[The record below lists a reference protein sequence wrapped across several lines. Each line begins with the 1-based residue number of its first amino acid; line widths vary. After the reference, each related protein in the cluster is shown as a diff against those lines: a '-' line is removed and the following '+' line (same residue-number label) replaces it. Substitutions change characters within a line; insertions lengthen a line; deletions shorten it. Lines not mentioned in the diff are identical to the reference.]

1 MKIESIHLQNFKRF
15 TDLKIQNIPETA
27 KLVVLLG
34 PNGCGK
40 SSLFDAF
47 HYESSA
53 YTGRRPDNP
62 DYYEKVRGMGLRCQ
76 ITFHDGVASEKS
88 FYIRTAYRN
97 QPDIIIPE
105 AGLQQITQQMEP
117 ITRERRFNTM
127 IQNDAAVFSNF
138 QRLTSNASR
147 ELLKQTTDKENRSKN
162 VGQLQDEISG
172 MFTEIQEAMSR
183 LFTDLVLND
192 LTDLVLNDLDVHL
205 KSESKGLTFDK
216 GTSRDLPY
224 GNLSGGEKAA
234 FDLLFDIFIKRED
247 YDDTVFCIDEPEA
260 HMNPRLQGKLLEE
273 LFHFV
278 NDKSQLWIATHAIG
292 MMRQALQLRKQYGD
306 QVIFLDFSNQDFDSL
321 VDIGPADPNRRF
333 WEQTHE
339 IALDDLG
346 ALVAPDQIV
355 ICEGKQ
361 GDKGFDAECYNRIFS
376 EEFPDT
382 KFVSAGGKRDLHNYI
397 SVVEAVT
404 KGANVFGLRDF
415 DKATS
420 PEDVV
425 RLQKEGIKVLQ
436 RGKIEN
442 YLLAD
447 DVLHALCQN
456 KGLELHQE
464 KVTELIRLRDNAE
477 DIKGAPNQIRNKL
490 NNWGVHGVGEK
501 TQGFLRNMLA
511 PLIKPGMPTYNEL
524 KKIIFDGDT
533 ADA

>member
-15 TDLKIQNIPETA
+15 TDLKIQNIPATA

-47 HYESSA
+47 HYKSSE
-53 YTGRRPDNP
+53 YTGHRINNP
-62 DYYEKVRGMGLRCQ
+62 GYYQKMSGMRLHCE
-76 ITFHDGVASEKS
+76 IIFHDSATSEKS

-97 QPDIIIPE
+97 EPNLIIRE

-127 IQNDAAVFSNF
+127 TQNDAAVSSNF
-138 QRLTSNASR
+138 QRLTSTASR
-147 ELLKQTTDKENRSKN
+147 KLLKQTTDKENRSKN

-172 MFTEIQEAMSR
+172 MFTEIQDAMSR
-183 LFTDLVLND
+183 LFTDLSLND
-192 LTDLVLNDLDVHL
+192 LTDLVLNDLDVDL
-205 KSESKGLTFDK
+205 KSESKGLTFNK
-216 GTSRDLPY
+216 GISKDLPY

-234 FDLLFDIFIKRED
+234 FDLLFDIFIKREK

-278 NDKSQLWIATHAIG
+278 NNKSQLWIATHAIG
-292 MMRQALQLRKQYGD
+292 MMRQALQLRKKYGE
-306 QVIFLDFSNQDFDSL
+306 QVIFLDFSNQDFDSS
-321 VDIGPADPNRRF
+321 VPIKPTNPNRRF

-339 IALDDLG
+339 IALEDLA

-355 ICEGKQ
+355 ICEGSH
-361 GDKGFDAECYNRIFS
+361 GSDGFDAECYNQIFS

-382 KFVSAGGKRDLHNYI
+382 KFVSGGGKRELQNYI

-404 KGANVFGLRDF
+404 KGANVFGLRDR
-415 DKATS
+415 DIETS
-420 PEDVV
+420 DDDVI
-425 RLQKEGIKVLQ
+425 QSQSKGIKVLE

-447 DVLHALCQN
+447 DVLQTLCWLN
-456 KGLELHQE
+456 RLKPYEE
-464 KVTELIRLRDNAE
+464 KVDELVRLRESAA
-477 DIKGAPNQIRNKL
+477 DIKSAPNQIRRKVIE
-490 NNWGVHGVGEK
+490 WGVHGVGENY
-501 TQGFLRNMLA
+501 QGFLKNTLA
-511 PLIKPGMPTYNEL
+511 RLIKPGMPIYDEL
-524 KKIIFDGDT
+524 KAIIFGSDT
-533 ADA
+533 SGT